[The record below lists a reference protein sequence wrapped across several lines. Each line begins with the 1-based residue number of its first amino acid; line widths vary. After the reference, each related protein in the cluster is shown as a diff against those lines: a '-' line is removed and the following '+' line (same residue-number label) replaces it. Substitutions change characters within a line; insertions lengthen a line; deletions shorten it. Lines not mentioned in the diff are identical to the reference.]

1 MEASATPS
9 PGRDFWRGVGPNR
22 ASGSGTFGRNLETE
36 MRAAQ
41 APLPNHGGTAL
52 NQRTENVE

>member
-1 MEASATPS
+1 MPS

-22 ASGSGTFGRNLETE
+22 ASGSGTLGRNLEAE

-41 APLPNHGGTAL
+41 DLLPSQSGTVPNQGTGGGGG
-52 NQRTENVE
+52 V